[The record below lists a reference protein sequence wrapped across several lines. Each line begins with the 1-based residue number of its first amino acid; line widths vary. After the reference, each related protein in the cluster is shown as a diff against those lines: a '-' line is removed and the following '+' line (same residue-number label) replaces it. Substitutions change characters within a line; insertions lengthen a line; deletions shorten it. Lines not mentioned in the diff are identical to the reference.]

1 MGTLKR
7 AWLARELGE
16 QNLDLQLQIKALFDP
31 HNILNPGKAL

>member
-16 QNLDLQLQIKALFDP
+16 QNLDLQLQIKACSTP
-31 HNILNPGKAL
+31 TTS